1 MAHGCYLVI
10 FPCVEID
17 VADPCLNGTRLRL
30 HGHEST
36 MHEMHHVAYRVHG
49 RHLLLY
55 KSLFIVEQLHGMWLV
70 EIIVDRVGAVLKLV
84 RQIFVYRKL
93 LCYAFDESWNDLVV
107 LVLPRFLV
115 APMVLEVALHD
126 LHLLYGSLFSILL
139 HARVEGGVYFQ
150 T

>member
-1 MAHGCYLVI
+1 
-10 FPCVEID
+10 
-17 VADPCLNGTRLRL
+17 
-30 HGHEST
+30 

-93 LCYAFDESWNDLVV
+93 LCNAFDESRNDLVV